1 MEILNGILVQPRGRG
16 DTTQAENSDW
26 ANLGYYEKRNRELG
40 LPDEN
45 EKRIVF
51 MGDSI
56 TEEWG
61 NLYPEFFSGNYYINR
76 GIGGQTTPQML
87 IRFKPDAIDLNPH
100 AIIILAGTNDIAGNT
115 GPSTVKMITDNIFS
129 MAELAI
135 AYEIK
140 VVLSSILPVYQYPWV
155 DDVLDPPSSIDSI
168 NSKIKEYVE
177 NKGLVYL
184 DYYSSMVD
192 DRKGLKLDFT
202 GDGVHPNEAGY
213 RVMSAIAGEIISQVL
228 Y

>member
-1 MEILNGILVQPRGRG
+1 MENDTSIA
-16 DTTQAENSDW
+16 TTQEENSDW

-40 LPDEN
+40 FPDEN

-155 DDVLDPPSSIDSI
+155 DDVLDPPSSIGSI

-192 DRKGLKLDFT
+192 DRKGLKLEFT
-202 GDGVHPNEAGY
+202 GDGVHPNETGY

>member
-1 MEILNGILVQPRGRG
+1 MENDIRIV
-16 DTTQAENSDW
+16 TTQAENSDW
-26 ANLGYYEKRNRELG
+26 ANLGYYKKRNRELG

-61 NLYPEFFSGNYYINR
+61 NLYPEFFSGKNYINR

-87 IRFKPDAIDLNPH
+87 IRFKPDAIDLKPD
-100 AIIILAGTNDIAGNT
+100 AIVILAGTNDIAGNT
-115 GPSTVKMITDNIFS
+115 GPSTVRMITDNIFS
-129 MAELAI
+129 MAELAK
-135 AYEIK
+135 AHEIK
-140 VVLSSILPVYQYPWV
+140 VVLASILPVYQYSWV
-155 DDVLDPPSSIDSI
+155 DDVIDPPSMIDSV

-177 NKGLVYL
+177 NQGLVYL

-213 RVMSAIAGEIISQVL
+213 KVMSAIAGEIISQVL

>member
-1 MEILNGILVQPRGRG
+1 MENDTSIA
-16 DTTQAENSDW
+16 TTQEENSDW

-40 LPDEN
+40 FPDEN

>member
-1 MEILNGILVQPRGRG
+1 MENDIRIV
-16 DTTQAENSDW
+16 TTQAENSDW

-56 TEEWG
+56 TEEWS

-87 IRFKPDAIDLNPH
+87 IRFKPDAIDLKPDV
-100 AIIILAGTNDIAGNT
+100 IVILAGTNDIAGNT
-115 GPSTVKMITDNIFS
+115 GPSTVRMITDNIFS

-135 AYEIK
+135 AYDII
-140 VVLSSILPVYQYPWV
+140 VVLASILPVYQYSWA
-155 DDVLDPPSSIDSI
+155 DDVLDPPSIVDSI
-168 NSKIKEYVE
+168 NRKIKEYVE
-177 NKGLVYL
+177 NQGLVYL

-192 DRKGLKLDFT
+192 DRKGLKLDYT

-213 RVMSAIAGEIISQVL
+213 KVMSAIADDIILQAL
-228 Y
+228 D

>member
-1 MEILNGILVQPRGRG
+1 MENDIRIA
-16 DTTQAENSDW
+16 TTQAENSDW

-168 NSKIKEYVE
+168 NSKIKKYVK

-228 Y
+228 C

>member
-1 MEILNGILVQPRGRG
+1 MENDIRIV
-16 DTTQAENSDW
+16 TTQAENSDW

-45 EKRIVF
+45 EKSVVF

-56 TEEWG
+56 TEEWS
-61 NLYPEFFSGNYYINR
+61 NLYPEFFSGNNYINR

-87 IRFKPDAIDLNPH
+87 IRFKPDAIDLKPDV
-100 AIIILAGTNDIAGNT
+100 IVILAGTNDIAGNT
-115 GPSTVKMITDNIFS
+115 GPSTVRMITDNIFS

-135 AYEIK
+135 AYDII
-140 VVLSSILPVYQYPWV
+140 VVLASILPVYQYSWA
-155 DDVLDPPSSIDSI
+155 DDVIDPPSMIDSV

-177 NKGLVYL
+177 NQGLIYL
-184 DYYSSMVD
+184 DFYSSMVD
-192 DRKGLKLDFT
+192 DQKGLKLDYT

-213 RVMSAIAGEIISQVL
+213 KVMSAIADDIISRL
-228 Y
+228 

>member
-1 MEILNGILVQPRGRG
+1 LENDIRIV
-16 DTTQAENSDW
+16 TTQAENSDW
-26 ANLGYYEKRNRELG
+26 ANLGYYKKRNRELG
-40 LPDEN
+40 LLGEN

-61 NLYPEFFSGNYYINR
+61 NLYPEFFSGKNYINR

-87 IRFKPDAIDLNPH
+87 IRFKPDAIDLKPDV
-100 AIIILAGTNDIAGNT
+100 IVILAGTNDIAGNT
-115 GPSTVKMITDNIFS
+115 GPSTVRMITDNIFS

-135 AYEIK
+135 AYDII
-140 VVLSSILPVYQYPWV
+140 VVLASILPVYQYSWA
-155 DDVLDPPSSIDSI
+155 DDVIDPPSIVDSI
-168 NSKIKEYVE
+168 NIKIKEYVE
-177 NKGLVYL
+177 NQGLVYL

-192 DRKGLKLDFT
+192 DQKGLKLDYT

-213 RVMSAIAGEIISQVL
+213 KVMSAIADDIILQAL
-228 Y
+228 D

>member
-1 MEILNGILVQPRGRG
+1 MENDIRIV
-16 DTTQAENSDW
+16 TTQAENSDW

-87 IRFKPDAIDLNPH
+87 IRLKPDAIDLKPY

-140 VVLSSILPVYQYPWV
+140 VVLASILPVYQYPWV
-155 DDVLDPPSSIDSI
+155 DDVLDPLSVIDSI
-168 NSKIKEYVE
+168 NSKIKDYVE
-177 NKGLVYL
+177 NKGLLYL

>member
-1 MEILNGILVQPRGRG
+1 MENDIRIA
-16 DTTQAENSDW
+16 TTQAENSDW
-26 ANLGYYEKRNRELG
+26 ANLGYYEERNRELG

-87 IRFKPDAIDLNPH
+87 IRFKPDAIDLKPY

-115 GPSTVKMITDNIFS
+115 GPSTVRMITDNIFS

-140 VVLSSILPVYQYPWV
+140 VVLASILPVYQYPWV
-155 DDVLDPPSSIDSI
+155 DDVLDPLSVIDSI
-168 NSKIKEYVE
+168 NSKIKDYVE
-177 NKGLVYL
+177 NKGLLYL

-192 DRKGLKLDFT
+192 DRKGLKSDYT
-202 GDGVHPNEAGY
+202 SDGVHPNEAGY
-213 RVMSAIAGEIISQVL
+213 KVMSAIADEIISQDFVL
-228 Y
+228 S

>member
-1 MEILNGILVQPRGRG
+1 MENDIRNA
-16 DTTQAENSDW
+16 TTQTENSDW

-87 IRFKPDAIDLNPH
+87 IRFKPDAIDLKPY

-115 GPSTVKMITDNIFS
+115 GPSTVRMITDNIFS

-155 DDVLDPPSSIDSI
+155 DDVLDPPSAIDSI

-177 NKGLVYL
+177 NKGLLYL

>member
-1 MEILNGILVQPRGRG
+1 MENDIRIV
-16 DTTQAENSDW
+16 TTQAENSDW
-26 ANLGYYEKRNRELG
+26 ANLGYYKKRNRELG

-61 NLYPEFFSGNYYINR
+61 NLYPEFFSGKNYINR

-87 IRFKPDAIDLNPH
+87 IRFKPDAIDLKPD
-100 AIIILAGTNDIAGNT
+100 AIVILAGTNDIAGNT
-115 GPSTVKMITDNIFS
+115 GPSTVRMITDNIFS
-129 MAELAI
+129 MAELAK
-135 AYEIK
+135 AHEIK
-140 VVLSSILPVYQYPWV
+140 VVLASILPVYQYSWA
-155 DDVLDPPSSIDSI
+155 DDVLDPPSIVDSI
-168 NSKIKEYVE
+168 NRKIKEYVE
-177 NKGLVYL
+177 NQGLVYL

-192 DRKGLKLDFT
+192 DRKGLKLDYT

-213 RVMSAIAGEIISQVL
+213 KVMSAIADDIILQAL
-228 Y
+228 D

>member
-1 MEILNGILVQPRGRG
+1 MENDIRNA
-16 DTTQAENSDW
+16 TTQTENSDW

-87 IRFKPDAIDLNPH
+87 IRFKPDAIHLKPY

-115 GPSTVKMITDNIFS
+115 GPSTVRMITDNIFS

-135 AYEIK
+135 SYEIK

-155 DDVLDPPSSIDSI
+155 DDVLDPPSAIDSI

-177 NKGLVYL
+177 NKGLLYL

-213 RVMSAIAGEIISQVL
+213 RVMSAIAGEIISQVS

>member
-1 MEILNGILVQPRGRG
+1 MENDIRIV
-16 DTTQAENSDW
+16 TTQAENSDW

-56 TEEWG
+56 TEEWS

-87 IRFKPDAIDLNPH
+87 IRFKPDAIDLKPDV
-100 AIIILAGTNDIAGNT
+100 IVILAGTNDIAGNT
-115 GPSTVKMITDNIFS
+115 GPSTVRMITDNIFS

-135 AYEIK
+135 AYDII
-140 VVLSSILPVYQYPWV
+140 VVLASILPVYQYSWA
-155 DDVLDPPSSIDSI
+155 DDVIDPPSMIDSV

-177 NKGLVYL
+177 NQGLVYL

-192 DRKGLKLDFT
+192 DRKGLKLDYT

-213 RVMSAIAGEIISQVL
+213 KVMSAIADDIILQAL
-228 Y
+228 D

>member
-1 MEILNGILVQPRGRG
+1 LENDIRIV
-16 DTTQAENSDW
+16 TTQAENSDW

-56 TEEWG
+56 TEEWS
-61 NLYPEFFSGNYYINR
+61 NLYPEFFSGNNYINR

-87 IRFKPDAIDLNPH
+87 IRFKPDAIDLKPY

-115 GPSTVKMITDNIFS
+115 GPSTVRMITDNIFS

-135 AYEIK
+135 AYDII
-140 VVLSSILPVYQYPWV
+140 VVLASILPVYQYSWA
-155 DDVLDPPSSIDSI
+155 DDVLDPPSIVDSI
-168 NSKIKEYVE
+168 NRKIKEYVE
-177 NKGLVYL
+177 NQGLVYL

-213 RVMSAIAGEIISQVL
+213 KVMSAIAGEIISQVL

>member
-1 MEILNGILVQPRGRG
+1 MENDIRIV
-16 DTTQAENSDW
+16 TTQAENSDW

-87 IRFKPDAIDLNPH
+87 IRFKPDAIDLKPDV
-100 AIIILAGTNDIAGNT
+100 IVILAGTNDIAGNT
-115 GPSTVKMITDNIFS
+115 GPSTVRMITDNIFS

-135 AYEIK
+135 AYDII
-140 VVLSSILPVYQYPWV
+140 VVLASILPVYQYSWA
-155 DDVLDPPSSIDSI
+155 DDVLDPPSIVDSV

-177 NKGLVYL
+177 NQGLIYL

-192 DRKGLKLDFT
+192 DQKGLKLDYT

-213 RVMSAIAGEIISQVL
+213 KVMSAIADDIILQAL
-228 Y
+228 D

>member
-1 MEILNGILVQPRGRG
+1 LENDIRIA
-16 DTTQAENSDW
+16 TTQAENSDW

-87 IRFKPDAIDLNPH
+87 IRFKPDAIDLKPY

-115 GPSTVKMITDNIFS
+115 GPSTVRMITDNIFS

-140 VVLSSILPVYQYPWV
+140 VVLASILPVYQYPWV
-155 DDVLDPPSSIDSI
+155 DDVLDPLSVIDSI

-177 NKGLVYL
+177 NKGLLYL

-192 DRKGLKLDFT
+192 DRKGLKSDYT
-202 GDGVHPNEAGY
+202 SDGVHPNEAGY
-213 RVMSAIAGEIISQVL
+213 KVMSAIADEIISQDFVL
-228 Y
+228 S